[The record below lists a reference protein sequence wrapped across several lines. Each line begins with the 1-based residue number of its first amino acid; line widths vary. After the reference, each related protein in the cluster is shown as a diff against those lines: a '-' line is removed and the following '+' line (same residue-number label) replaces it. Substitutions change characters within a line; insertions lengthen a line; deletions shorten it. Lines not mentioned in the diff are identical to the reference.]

1 MTFLTHGTKPR
12 LRTILGFGAGIVG
25 SVASAMV
32 IFDELRRPGTSLLH
46 LSFHARHIV
55 WVELGVFAIMAH
67 EFWRHAR
74 TLQQGEDA
82 SDED

>member
-1 MTFLTHGTKPR
+1 MTFPANREAPR
-12 LRTILGFGAGIVG
+12 VRTILGFGAGIVG

-46 LSFHARHIV
+46 LSFHTRHIV

-74 TLQQGEDA
+74 TLQQGEDT